1 MPTSGQTAKSFNVKN
16 GIQITADTQKY
27 DTNRRYV
34 TQQEGTS
41 THLQA
46 EALQIEIMNNTILQV
61 MIHN

>member
-34 TQQEGTS
+34 NQQEGHHS
-41 THLQA
+41 LAWKHYK
-46 EALQIEIMNNTILQV
+46 
-61 MIHN
+61 